1 MDELDYLF
9 QLFINS
15 DKVFI
20 EGVDDDPQVF
30 PWKVTFLWWDQLER
44 LDFRFHY
51 WNIVLRYFYFE
62 LFGIDRFDFFLNN
75 FYFWSN
81 FLERSLKLIFPNK
94 LVNFFSFNDHFIDN
108 LQKTIIIFHH
118 LCIAIFHRLNLSFQ
132 FLKLILIVQ
141 L

>member
-15 DKVFI
+15 DKIFI

-81 FLERSLKLIFPNK
+81 FFERSLKLIFPNK